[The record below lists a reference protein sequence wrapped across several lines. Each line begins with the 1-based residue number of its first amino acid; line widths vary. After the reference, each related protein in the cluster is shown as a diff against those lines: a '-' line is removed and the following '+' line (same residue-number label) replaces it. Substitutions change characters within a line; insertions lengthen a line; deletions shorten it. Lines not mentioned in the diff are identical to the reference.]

1 MDRRSFVHSLAASS
15 MLAQTAAPAGAQTPS
30 ARTGLYS
37 IDYFYYR
44 QGDQVERLNRFFSS
58 QVPLFLKHMRSFGV
72 FTGVMTPHAQTMM
85 VVSGFATAED
95 MTSAAARI
103 DADPGH
109 QKAHAE
115 LESGAE
121 PPFDSAQRVLLRAL
135 PFSPEIVSPAERPKT
150 PRYFELRIYHSPTL
164 RQLALLHE
172 RFAGPEI
179 QIFHR
184 SGVHPIL
191 YADTLIGPDLPN
203 LTYLIP
209 FASQADR
216 EKAWDAFGADPEW
229 VKVRAESV
237 ARGGQIVN
245 YNNISL
251 WRATAYSPIQ

>member
-1 MDRRSFVHSLAASS
+1 MKRRSFVQAAASAGILAQAETPLAA
-15 MLAQTAAPAGAQTPS
+15 QTS
-30 ARTGLYS
+30 AVRTRLYR

-44 QGDQVERLNRFFSS
+44 QGDQGDRLNRFFSS
-58 QVPLFLKHMRSFGV
+58 QTPLLLQHMRSLGI
-72 FTGVMTPHAQTMM
+72 FTAVMAPHAQTML
-85 VVSGFATAED
+85 VLSGFAGTEEMAA
-95 MTSAAARI
+95 AAARI
-103 DADPGH
+103 ESDPGYR
-109 QKAHAE
+109 KAHAE
-115 LESGAE
+115 FESGAE
-121 PPFDSAQRVLLRAL
+121 PPFDSAQRVLLQATA
-135 PFSPEIVSPAERPKT
+135 FSPEIAAPPEKPKT
-150 PRYFELRIYHSPTL
+150 PRYFELRTYHSPTL
-164 RQLALLHE
+164 RQLAMLHE

-209 FASQADR
+209 FASLADR

-229 VKVRAESV
+229 VKARAESV
-237 ARGGQIVN
+237 ARGGQIVD